1 MLMNLLL
8 KRTVFTAKMYLKVC
22 PLATGNGA
30 ARLEALYWSSVPILL
45 KQFLKKVPDGR
56 Q

>member
-22 PLATGNGA
+22 PIATGNGTA
-30 ARLEALYWSSVPILL
+30 SGDALYWSSVPILL
-45 KQFLKKVPDGR
+45 KQF
-56 Q
+56 